1 MLEKLV
7 SDTKKYWNY
16 AVYATKS
23 QLKSEVAGSH
33 LNWLWWVL
41 DPLLLMLVYWFIA
54 IALKSSGL
62 DFFPI
67 YIFIGLTL
75 WNFWNGVVTG
85 SIRLLKANKGTV
97 SKVFLPKLTLLY
109 IKMMVVG
116 FKMLISLGIV
126 VLMMLCYRVPIT
138 WNVLYTI
145 PLMFVLILV
154 TFGFSTILM
163 HFGVF
168 VEDLGNVINIA
179 MQLLFYMTGIF
190 FSIDSRLGTD
200 YPTAATVLTYVNPMA
215 LLIRDMR
222 NVLLYQQ
229 APNWIALGI
238 WTVVA
243 IVFSIIGIHTIYKN
257 ENSYVKVI

>member
-168 VEDLGNVINIA
+168 VEDLSNLVSVA
-179 MQLLFYMTGIF
+179 MRLLFYLTGIF
-190 FSIDSRLGTD
+190 FSIEQSNFPGIFKT
-200 YPTAATVLTYVNPMA
+200 
-215 LLIRDMR
+215 I
-222 NVLLYQQ
+222 LLYWNP
-229 APNWIALGI
+229 ACFVITGFRNTLLYGRGINLYALGF
-238 WTVVA
+238 WCVA
-243 IVFSIIGIHTIYKN
+243 GFVLSIIGIRLIYKY
-257 ENSYVKVI
+257 ENSYVKVL